1 MGLGIRS
8 KYAQME
14 ISNGNRRKSE
24 TRKRSALAGYGF
36 RRNYLGGMLPRICI
50 CCGEP
55 MAPGGNVLSRN
66 PNICASCSS
75 ILDGLEERQVIELEK
90 PADEQSSPPEIHT
103 RQAAE
108 IGPSHPRLARLV
120 K

>member
-1 MGLGIRS
+1 MLL
-8 KYAQME
+8 
-14 ISNGNRRKSE
+14 NGNLEHEKGR
-24 TRKRSALAGYGF
+24 ALDGYRF
-36 RRNYLGGMLPRICI
+36 RRNYLSGMLPRICI

-75 ILDGLEERQVIELEK
+75 ILDGLEEREDIELEK
-90 PADEQSSPPEIHT
+90 PPDEQPSPPEIHT